1 MLCARHKIFFRRIHT
16 HRETRVRYDWALY
29 VWHGILYSKD
39 LTPSRAAQ
47 SGKLSNRQRPYN
59 TALLFAGGLNIMPC
73 ARRLA
78 ELVPLRSE
86 KRADDCEP
94 LEGEFC
100 RSFGPSICA
109 VSNGARACIGPIICS
124 HIVAGFGS
132 VSSALFACDI
142 PEFSG
147 QALRKR
153 LLLRG

>member
-1 MLCARHKIFFRRIHT
+1 
-16 HRETRVRYDWALY
+16 
-29 VWHGILYSKD
+29 
-39 LTPSRAAQ
+39 
-47 SGKLSNRQRPYN
+47 
-59 TALLFAGGLNIMPC
+59 MPC

-86 KRADDCEP
+86 KRANDCEP
-94 LEGEFC
+94 LEGEF
-100 RSFGPSICA
+100 RLSFGPSICA